1 MCIRDSGNTVQ
12 EQATRGGDNIL
23 IDGQDF
29 LDFYN
34 PVESTILVDYS
45 HFDGVTGTNL
55 GANVRLYRFRA
66 TGGSDTRIDYVT
78 NTGYNPYIAKDG
90 SSPANISHGQTHV
103 FNGGVN
109 RVAVRVKQDS
119 FGVSYNGSAVSG
131 TALDTSGAWPPN
143 NAMDHVSIGGMAAH
157 YLNGHVQR
165 FTYYPKGVSNS
176 QLVTLTS

>member
-1 MCIRDSGNTVQ
+1 MTSYIPTNNAT
-12 EQATRGGDNIL
+12 ATRGGDNIL

-165 FTYYPKGVSNS
+165 FTYYPRGVSNS